1 MKNVLE
7 EFVSKYYLSGKEFCK
22 EFNITEAT
30 LVNWKKNIPE
40 LILKIISLTEKY
52 NALNKELE
60 YEKNYSRQLELKI
73 LQKE

>member
-1 MKNVLE
+1 MTNVLE
-7 EFVSKYYLSGKEFCK
+7 DYVKKYYFTGKNFCK

-40 LILKIISLTEKY
+40 VVLKIISLTEKY